1 MKTRSSAITQK
12 GRLKTE
18 NGFQTAFLI
27 LETETRFRKS
37 WPRRQESNL
46 YFTLRRHTF
55 YPLNYGEDLKLR
67 KTKRNA
73 SIYITL
79 ATDTS
84 ASWRMARV
92 ASLSGSTSKQA
103 AALPAA
109 AFACAMQ

>member
-1 MKTRSSAITQK
+1 MKTQSAITQK

-27 LETETRFRKS
+27 EVLINGNEAKIVRRREALEEMLANER
-37 WPRRQESNL
+37 ESNL

-73 SIYITL
+73 
-79 ATDTS
+79 
-84 ASWRMARV
+84 
-92 ASLSGSTSKQA
+92 
-103 AALPAA
+103 
-109 AFACAMQ
+109 

>member
-1 MKTRSSAITQK
+1 MHFENEIEHKILVTYVIEKVSAVKTQSAITQK

-73 SIYITL
+73 
-79 ATDTS
+79 
-84 ASWRMARV
+84 
-92 ASLSGSTSKQA
+92 
-103 AALPAA
+103 
-109 AFACAMQ
+109 